1 MIIGVGEKKT
11 MLEKLLLAVTITFS
25 LNLFL
30 QVQVSEQTNT
40 NNKIYPQEAET
51 APNLV
56 VTLPRE

>member
-1 MIIGVGEKKT
+1 

-30 QVQVSEQTNT
+30 QVHVNDQTNT
-40 NNKIYPQEAET
+40 NSKIYPQEAET

-56 VTLPRE
+56 VTLPRQ